1 MCKWIKAF
9 SLIFILPS
17 VLLINGCHLIAQSR
31 WEGRDVQEALDL
43 FGKPDSMQ
51 KQNGAGGETLVLLT
65 WYKSSSWTTTEAAG
79 TSMNHTGNGMVY
91 TEYYQTVGHSSDCKL
106 EATVNKAKKIVL
118 FRIEDG
124 RILHGKCINVPFVPG
139 YIPPGL

>member
-91 TEYYQTVGHSSDCKL
+91 TEYYPTVGTALIANLRRPSIKP
-106 EATVNKAKKIVL
+106 KKSYCSES
-118 FRIEDG
+118 RTDES
-124 RILHGKCINVPFVPG
+124 CMANV
-139 YIPPGL
+139 